1 MKRKILTQFDTVGY
15 TSKPKGKEGLIKSRL
30 KNGNAEKYNI
40 NDFINQIETG
50 HTMYPVQANGIK
62 AGNWEAQELFC
73 VDIDNDI
80 NEVPIQTIEDSL
92 KICDKYKIKPL
103 VIYNT

>member
-62 AGNWEAQELFC
+62 AANW
-73 VDIDNDI
+73 
-80 NEVPIQTIEDSL
+80 
-92 KICDKYKIKPL
+92 
-103 VIYNT
+103 